1 MYSLQISQNLTPW
14 IVLYGAQLK
23 KTPITVPVIKN
34 TQLMNKI
41 KTVEEAIREH

>member
-1 MYSLQISQNLTPW
+1 MFGLQTPQTLTPW
-14 IVLYGAQLK
+14 IILYGVQLK